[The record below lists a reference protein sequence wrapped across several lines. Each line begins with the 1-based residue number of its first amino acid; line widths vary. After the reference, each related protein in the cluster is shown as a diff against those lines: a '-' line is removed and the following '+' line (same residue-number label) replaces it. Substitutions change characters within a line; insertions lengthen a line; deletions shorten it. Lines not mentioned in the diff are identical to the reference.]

1 MTDSELTISV
11 GRAFAVVAYGVA
23 VALIVL
29 MWTTGDKRLGIT
41 GLVVSGAGAV
51 ALVRSY
57 FVQFGQTVR
66 NAYEL
71 GRDSARASV
80 SPLSRR

>member
-29 MWTTGDKRLGIT
+29 MWVTGDRRLGIT
-41 GLVVSGAGAV
+41 GLAVSGVGAV
-51 ALVRSY
+51 ALVRS
-57 FVQFGQTVR
+57 FLVQVGQTVR

-71 GRDSARASV
+71 GRDSSRPV